1 MFILI
6 FTFLNLFSHVW
17 NLDGRL
23 SDYSCSLIYDAVENS
38 DNLSVDKFPFLAS
51 FNCIKYK
58 KDLFLVNTHAHE
70 PVYCLV
76 LPKSIL
82 KIGLRN
88 GDIIDSQF
96 FKELVIEKLPKVS
109 ADKVDDKMSILSMLP
124 DFCWEF
130 YEIKWDSPEKII
142 FSNSDYQIICC
153 TERVLT
159 LDLEAKIKKIIS
171 KKQLQSGAVFDV
183 RFKDQIILK
192 GR

>member
-17 NLDGRL
+17 NLDERL
-23 SDYSCSLIYDAVENS
+23 SEYACSLIHNAIEN
-38 DNLSVDKFPFLAS
+38 NELNADKFPFLAS
-51 FNCIKYK
+51 LNCINYK
-58 KDLFLVNTHAHE
+58 KDSFLVNSHAHE

-76 LPKSIL
+76 LPKNIL

-96 FKELVIEKLPKVS
+96 FKDHIIEKLPKVS
-109 ADKVDDKMSILSMLP
+109 AAKIDDKMSILAILP
-124 DFCWEF
+124 DFCWEC
-130 YEIKWDSPEKII
+130 YEIKWESPEKII
-142 FSNSDYQIICC
+142 FLNSIYQIICC
-153 TERVLT
+153 FDRVLT

-171 KKQLQSGAVFDV
+171 KKQLQPGAVFDV